1 MYYKHFAQQFDA
13 YQFLLETD
21 GISVLVMVLV
31 LLLQEQEQRLGEEE
45 TVLLE
50 LATLVG
56 C

>member
-21 GISVLVMVLV
+21 GIAVLVMVL
-31 LLLQEQEQRLGEEE
+31 LQEQRLGEEG

-50 LATLVG
+50 LGTLMG
-56 C
+56 

>member
-13 YQFLLETD
+13 HRFLLETD
-21 GISVLVMVLV
+21 GIVVLVMVL
-31 LLLQEQEQRLGEEE
+31 LQEQLLGEEG

-56 C
+56 

>member
-13 YQFLLETD
+13 YQFLPETD
-21 GISVLVMVLV
+21 GIAALVMA
-31 LLLQEQEQRLGEEE
+31 LLLLLQEQRLGEEE
-45 TVLLE
+45 TMLLE